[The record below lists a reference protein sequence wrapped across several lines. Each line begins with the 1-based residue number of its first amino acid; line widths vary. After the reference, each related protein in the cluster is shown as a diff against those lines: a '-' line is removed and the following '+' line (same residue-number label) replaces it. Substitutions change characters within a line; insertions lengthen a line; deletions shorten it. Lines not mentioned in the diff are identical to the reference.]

1 MNRRQTFK
9 RAAAL
14 GLIGTFLETSAM
26 ANTVTPASSQAKL
39 PFTDASDILARL
51 TDREIPGAV
60 QYDARMRALITAAA
74 LTPLNAPS
82 VAKHAFEKAIEA
94 GVSALDLREAVMQAM
109 AYSGLP
115 SVITMLESLNTV
127 LSEAGLPFPEE
138 KAAVVADQDRFQK
151 GLAEQKGIFGPVID
165 QIHANAKPD
174 ERFLMVDLLTGFC
187 FGDTYTRTVLSL
199 KERELLTFVVIAAM
213 SGCEPQVKA
222 HATGNILVG
231 NTRRMLID
239 AIVVMLPYIG
249 FPKALNALG
258 MVNEAAPAG
267 K

>member
-1 MNRRQTFK
+1 M
-9 RAAAL
+9 
-14 GLIGTFLETSAM
+14 
-26 ANTVTPASSQAKL
+26 
-39 PFTDASDILARL
+39 
-51 TDREIPGAV
+51 
-60 QYDARMRALITAAA
+60 
-74 LTPLNAPS
+74 
-82 VAKHAFEKAIEA
+82 
-94 GVSALDLREAVMQAM
+94 
-109 AYSGLP
+109 
-115 SVITMLESLNTV
+115 
-127 LSEAGLPFPEE
+127 
-138 KAAVVADQDRFQK
+138 
-151 GLAEQKGIFGPVID
+151 
-165 QIHANAKPD
+165 
-174 ERFLMVDLLTGFC
+174 
-187 FGDTYTRTVLSL
+187 